1 MPKKSPTSMINFSF
15 GSSATVS
22 PSASSYTIAEI
33 ISQIIQTRDRLQ
45 LFHWKTKS
53 FAKHKASDELIQN
66 LTANMD
72 RFVETYLGSHPVE
85 DKNFL
90 INTSIRLE
98 TCDDKQITGC
108 LYGLLDYLRDLSEE
122 TRVKT
127 TLLRGFSK
135 KSTKVVNTDLLN
147 IRDEMMSDIHKTLY
161 LFTLN

>member
-1 MPKKSPTSMINFSF
+1 MSKKSPTSMINFSF
-15 GSSATVS
+15 SSSAAVS
-22 PSASSYTIAEI
+22 SSAPSYNISEI
-33 ISQIIQTRDRLQ
+33 ISQIIQTRDKLQ
-45 LFHWKTKS
+45 LYHWKTKS

-72 RFVETYLGSHPVE
+72 KFVETYLGSHPDE
-85 DKNFL
+85 DKNFS
-90 INTSIRLE
+90 INTSIRLQ
-98 TCDDKQITGC
+98 TYDDKQIIGC

-122 TRVKT
+122 TRAKT